1 VNGELR
7 SNVILRGFH
16 HAKNSIRPLNLRSAP
31 FAQTD
36 ENRRGDAMAD
46 ADAAVSELDSEHC
59 RAICEEIGA
68 RLRHALPPTTS
79 DLPVRIA
86 ELLARLVEQDH
97 GAPPIAPSLEEVEI
111 ESGRLVEGA

>member
-1 VNGELR
+1 
-7 SNVILRGFH
+7 
-16 HAKNSIRPLNLRSAP
+16 
-31 FAQTD
+31 
-36 ENRRGDAMAD
+36 MAD

-68 RLRHALPPTTS
+68 RLCLALPPTTS

-86 ELLARLVEQDH
+86 ELLARLVELDH
-97 GAPPIAPSLEEVEI
+97 GAPSIVPSREEVEI

>member
-1 VNGELR
+1 
-7 SNVILRGFH
+7 
-16 HAKNSIRPLNLRSAP
+16 
-31 FAQTD
+31 
-36 ENRRGDAMAD
+36 MAD

-59 RAICEEIGA
+59 RAICEEMGA

-97 GAPPIAPSLEEVEI
+97 GAPPIVPSLEEVEI
-111 ESGRLVEGA
+111 ESGRLVEAA